1 MIDTGSTIS
10 AINATYLKKLNIKQD
25 TYSTT
30 IPCKTANNSELHIS
44 GIIVLPITI
53 NDIQMKVHTFIIDD
67 LCTDLLLGGDFCDLY
82 QVNIDYSKK
91 CLSFKSQNHRTAVKF
106 DKYVNE
112 QQVFNVKTMNEIT
125 IPPLSAKIIQAITT
139 APSMSA
145 IFTPSS
151 NSLNKKYIIAPHAIL
166 MIDNNKTT
174 FLTLLNTTSVMQT
187 IAKGTNVGQVKY
199 HEDNTCYYACPGK
212 PSIMKTNNV
221 SHRIPIQ
228 QQHHPIQ
235 SYPYRRPA
243 KETQIIN
250 QQVKE
255 MLNNHIIRPSSSSCS
270 SPVVIIKKKDDLK
283 AGYWQI
289 PIDEQDKNKTTFVT
303 TDGLYEFNV
312 LPFGLSNASAS
323 FQHDIIIY
331 SNSFEKHVKHLDLV
345 LDVLQKANVK
355 LNVTKCSL
363 EGIKPTT
370 TNVKKTIDFPVP
382 NSAKAAYS
390 FVQMAQFYRRSI
402 KNFAN
407 IAAPLNVFK
416 TKNVK
421 FIWTKEC
428 QKSFD
433 TLKKQLS
440 QYPLLVF
447 YGGKSKLKLKIS
459 TDASNMGIGGVL
471 HQVNRDGHLQPVQ
484 Y

>member
-30 IPCKTANNSELHIS
+30 IPCKTAKNSELHIS

-53 NDIQMKVHTFIIDD
+53 NDIQMKVHTFIIED

-125 IPPLSAKIIQAITT
+125 IPPLSAKIIQAITI

-166 MIDNNKTT
+166 MIDNNKTA
-174 FLTLLNTTSVMQT
+174 FLTLPNTTSVMQT

-199 HEDNTCYYACPGK
+199 HEDNTCYYVCPGVSNTFQHTISALSPTSIQSQRQPYATITNTINELIYHLSRSQQEHIRTVLLKHKDVFDISK

-255 MLNNHIIRPSSSSCS
+255 MLNNHIIRSSSSPWS
-270 SPVVIIKKKDDLK
+270 SPVVIIKKKDGSPRFCVDYRRLNAITERDVYPLPRIDDIIDKLAGSQYFTTLDLK

-289 PIDEQDKNKTTFVT
+289 PIDEQDKNKTAFVT
-303 TDGLYEFNV
+303 TDGL
-312 LPFGLSNASAS
+312 
-323 FQHDIIIY
+323 
-331 SNSFEKHVKHLDLV
+331 
-345 LDVLQKANVK
+345 
-355 LNVTKCSL
+355 
-363 EGIKPTT
+363 
-370 TNVKKTIDFPVP
+370 
-382 NSAKAAYS
+382 
-390 FVQMAQFYRRSI
+390 
-402 KNFAN
+402 
-407 IAAPLNVFK
+407 
-416 TKNVK
+416 
-421 FIWTKEC
+421 
-428 QKSFD
+428 
-433 TLKKQLS
+433 
-440 QYPLLVF
+440 
-447 YGGKSKLKLKIS
+447 
-459 TDASNMGIGGVL
+459 
-471 HQVNRDGHLQPVQ
+471 
-484 Y
+484 

>member
-270 SPVVIIKKKDDLK
+270 SPV
-283 AGYWQI
+283 
-289 PIDEQDKNKTTFVT
+289 
-303 TDGLYEFNV
+303 
-312 LPFGLSNASAS
+312 
-323 FQHDIIIY
+323 
-331 SNSFEKHVKHLDLV
+331 
-345 LDVLQKANVK
+345 
-355 LNVTKCSL
+355 